1 MEIRALTEAD
11 ADAFR
16 RVRLRALRE
25 HPEAFRRAP
34 EEADSLETLKRR
46 LGTAGR
52 GGEEFVLGAFD
63 AGDLVGIVGCRREDG
78 VKCRHVAVIW
88 GMYVTPEARGRG
100 VGRRLLEHAVARARH
115 WPAMDHL
122 WLSVVTT
129 QAPAR
134 RLYAAC
140 GFRVIGL
147 HPRTI
152 RVGERGYDEELM
164 VLDLR

>member
-1 MEIRALTEAD
+1 MEIRVLTEAD
-11 ADAFR
+11 AEAFW

-34 EEADSLETLKRR
+34 EEADPLEVLKRR
-46 LGTAGR
+46 FRAAER
-52 GGEEFVLGAFD
+52 GDTEFVLGAFD
-63 AGDLVGIVGCRREDG
+63 GGSLVGMVGCRREDG
-78 VKCRHVAVIW
+78 VKCRHAAIIW
-88 GMYVTPEARGRG
+88 GMYVAPEARRLG
-100 VGRRLLEHAVARARH
+100 VGRGLLERAVVRARQ
-115 WPAMDHL
+115 WPEMDHL

-129 QAPAR
+129 QAAAR

-152 RVGERGYDEELM
+152 RVGDSCYDEELM
-164 VLDLR
+164 VLAL

>member
-1 MEIRALTEAD
+1 MEIRALTEVD
-11 ADAFR
+11 AEAFW

-34 EEADSLETLKRR
+34 EEADPLEVLKRR
-46 LGTAGR
+46 FRTADR
-52 GGEEFVLGAFD
+52 GDTEFVLGAFSV
-63 AGDLVGIVGCRREDG
+63 GDLVGMVGCRREDG
-78 VKCRHVAVIW
+78 VKCRHVGMIW
-88 GMYVTPEARGRG
+88 GMYVAPESRRRG
-100 VGRRLLEHAVARARH
+100 VGRRLLEHAVVRARQ
-115 WPAMDHL
+115 WTEMDHL

-129 QAPAR
+129 QAAAR

-152 RVGERGYDEELM
+152 RVGDSCYDEELM
-164 VLDLR
+164 VLAF